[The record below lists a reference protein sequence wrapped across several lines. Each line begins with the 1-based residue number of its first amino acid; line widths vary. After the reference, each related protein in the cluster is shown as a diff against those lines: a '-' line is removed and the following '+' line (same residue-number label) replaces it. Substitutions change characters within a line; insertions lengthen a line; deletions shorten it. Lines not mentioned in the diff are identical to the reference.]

1 MYSVTAPMQA
11 ASGTSNMTAIQK
23 QVSQYTDLSDWF
35 AKGNGIVVRDKT
47 KDRFGRTA
55 AQRKADALLRT
66 FQDSFLPVGRM
77 IKEMK
82 DRGLTIMD
90 AIDPYLKQQLSR
102 SVTGARIERRKR
114 GIYKNMQEAIKGL
127 NVTDKMRDDLIKVSR
142 AKATNA
148 DGLAAHIFDLSG
160 SNSLAVAE
168 IYLYAK
174 HALERNEYVRQIDKA
189 NDRGSGMSDA
199 EANAILNWFNANL
212 GPQNK
217 SAIARIE
224 AAAKAIVADTNEV
237 RVEGNL
243 IPAALVNVSPSPNA
257 KPNKK
262 APNFQNYV
270 PLRGR
275 FDDDDSVDYG
285 ITPQGRGF
293 SVSGKED
300 QSLLGRDSYGG
311 NIIANLLF
319 QNQNSVVRAE
329 TNRVA
334 LSLVDLMESDPNI
347 TKSFGR
353 ILERRPQRRILNA
366 AGNVQYIVD
375 QNYKKDP
382 NIVIAKRNG
391 EDIIVRMEDS
401 NVAGAFN
408 GKNIWDVGHA
418 EKILRFTGK
427 LNRYLSA
434 ISTSYNPEF
443 IITNFLRDLQTAGI
457 QISEFEMQKLRREI
471 LLDVFKAMKGM
482 KRAIINEDYSSE
494 FAKKYMEFVDAGGAS
509 SANPMQTLEDQI
521 AEIDTLMKDLSR
533 GGPAPAMKR
542 NFKKLLDTLEN
553 YNNIVENAVRLTTYD
568 ALRKR
573 GFTKERA
580 AQAARSVT
588 VDFNKTGDIG
598 RIMNSLYLF
607 YNASLQGS
615 FFLLRSA
622 ARSKRVQ
629 KMLFSAIVAG
639 FVSDMFNAMVSDED
653 EAGIK
658 EYDKFE
664 PWFLE
669 HNWVIMLPGGKRI
682 SIPMPYGLNAFF
694 NAGRATSSLMRREML
709 GHYGAHDTG
718 EAITSIRDTLLE
730 VVNPLG
736 GTEHFLNFAAPTI
749 ADPFI
754 SLYGTNIGYDERD
767 IIREPFPGQRIAS
780 SQLYW
785 NSTSPTAIAVANA
798 LNEAT
803 GGTPVRGGWLD
814 VSPDTLEFWFDFVTG
829 GVGTFVQRTAEAPYN
844 IATAEAGED
853 VARQIPFVRKV
864 YGSVSSR
871 EDLGTYIQ
879 GRDQLL
885 ELRADY
891 RNAIDNRDVERIERL
906 RRENLQELRLAEA
919 INRIELTRR
928 RITQRINDITANE
941 NIPEDQKRRVLEQLK
956 ERREQIISRGL
967 QLMSGQLQ

>member
-1 MYSVTAPMQA
+1 
-11 ASGTSNMTAIQK
+11 
-23 QVSQYTDLSDWF
+23 
-35 AKGNGIVVRDKT
+35 
-47 KDRFGRTA
+47 
-55 AQRKADALLRT
+55 
-66 FQDSFLPVGRM
+66 
-77 IKEMK
+77 
-82 DRGLTIMD
+82 
-90 AIDPYLKQQLSR
+90 
-102 SVTGARIERRKR
+102 
-114 GIYKNMQEAIKGL
+114 
-127 NVTDKMRDDLIKVSR
+127 
-142 AKATNA
+142 
-148 DGLAAHIFDLSG
+148 
-160 SNSLAVAE
+160 
-168 IYLYAK
+168 
-174 HALERNEYVRQIDKA
+174 
-189 NDRGSGMSDA
+189 
-199 EANAILNWFNANL
+199 
-212 GPQNK
+212 
-217 SAIARIE
+217 
-224 AAAKAIVADTNEV
+224 
-237 RVEGNL
+237 
-243 IPAALVNVSPSPNA
+243 
-257 KPNKK
+257 
-262 APNFQNYV
+262 
-270 PLRGR
+270 
-275 FDDDDSVDYG
+275 
-285 ITPQGRGF
+285 
-293 SVSGKED
+293 
-300 QSLLGRDSYGG
+300 
-311 NIIANLLF
+311 
-319 QNQNSVVRAE
+319 
-329 TNRVA
+329 
-334 LSLVDLMESDPNI
+334 
-347 TKSFGR
+347 
-353 ILERRPQRRILNA
+353 
-366 AGNVQYIVD
+366 
-375 QNYKKDP
+375 
-382 NIVIAKRNG
+382 
-391 EDIIVRMEDS
+391 
-401 NVAGAFN
+401 
-408 GKNIWDVGHA
+408 
-418 EKILRFTGK
+418 
-427 LNRYLSA
+427 
-434 ISTSYNPEF
+434 
-443 IITNFLRDLQTAGI
+443 
-457 QISEFEMQKLRREI
+457 